1 MRFSRFI
8 LRVSNALLTLIV
20 LSILCTAGAYS
31 VYALW
36 DNHHI
41 YEEATNVQDDMLQ
54 FKPEIDNSKDRI
66 ASFKKL
72 LAINPDV
79 CAWITM
85 DGTNI
90 DYPVVHGET
99 NLTYINTDVYGDFS
113 LAGSIYEDSRCD
125 ADFHDKYNLLYGHH
139 MANHNMF
146 GDLDLYKEEE
156 FFNENKTGT
165 LILPD
170 RGYDLKIYAYL
181 LVVASEDMIF
191 ETAQRNEDISSLHSY
206 VEKNA
211 VYLHKDTFEEAKK
224 ADTQILAL
232 TTCSSEFTDA
242 RTIILA
248 VMEPHEPAE

>member
-1 MRFSRFI
+1 MRFSKIF
-8 LRVSNALLTLIV
+8 LRVSNALVTLIV
-20 LSILCTAGAYS
+20 ISLLCTAGAYS

-36 DNHHI
+36 DNQHI
-41 YEEATNVQDDMLQ
+41 YEEAENVQDDMLE
-54 FKPEIDNSKDRI
+54 FKPEMDDSVDRMD
-66 ASFKKL
+66 SFKKL

-79 CAWITM
+79 CAWLTM
-85 DGTNI
+85 DNTNI

-139 MANHNMF
+139 MANHKMF
-146 GDLDLYKEEE
+146 GDLDLYKEKE
-156 FFNENKTGT
+156 FFNKNKTGT

-170 RGYDLKIYAYL
+170 RGYDLKVYAYL
-181 LVVASEDMIF
+181 LVGASEDMIF
-191 ETAQRNEDISSLHSY
+191 ETAQRNEDINSLHNY

-211 VYLHKDTFEEAKK
+211 IYLHKDTFEEAKK
-224 ADTQILAL
+224 ANTQILAL

-248 VMEPHEPAE
+248 VMEPHMPAE

>member
-1 MRFSRFI
+1 
-8 LRVSNALLTLIV
+8 
-20 LSILCTAGAYS
+20 
-31 VYALW
+31 
-36 DNHHI
+36 
-41 YEEATNVQDDMLQ
+41 MLK
-54 FKPEIDNSKDRI
+54 FKPNMDNAKDRI

-85 DGTNI
+85 DGTKI

-113 LAGSIYEDSRCD
+113 LAGSIYQDSRCD
-125 ADFHDKYNLLYGHH
+125 ASFHDKYTLLYGHH

-156 FFNENKTGT
+156 FFNENRTGV

-181 LVVASEDMIF
+181 LEVASEDMIF
-191 ETAQRNEDISSLHSY
+191 EVAQRNEDISSLHNF

-211 VYLHKDTFEEAKK
+211 IYLHKDTFEEAKK
-224 ADTQILAL
+224 ANTQILAL

-248 VMEPHEPAE
+248 VMEPHRPAE